1 MQLSR
6 LQTLR
11 SLYME
16 RLLGETYTDISLTKP
31 QNKPLNKQ
39 VHESIENC
47 NLCKRHQ
54 HSKPVIGLFNP
65 TSKLAFITLTP
76 MLDNQLHFLNNLKAV
91 MLQSI
96 IQKVFNYPLKDCSI
110 LSLLKCDSN
119 SLNLEEEI
127 NACLPHLIWQ
137 LDNSASKVIVVFG
150 EVLPKRLLNLSKEE
164 SFGRVVSLKTKHF
177 LSTYALE
184 DMLKNPTLKKEALA
198 HFKIA
203 LQFLNQS

>member
-1 MQLSR
+1 M
-6 LQTLR
+6 
-11 SLYME
+11 
-16 RLLGETYTDISLTKP
+16 GETYTDISLTKP
-31 QNKPLNKQ
+31 QNKPFNKQ

-65 TSKLAFITLTP
+65 TSKIAFITLTP
-76 MLDNQLHFLNNLKAV
+76 MLDSQLHFLNNLKAF
-91 MLQSI
+91 MLESI

-164 SFGRVVSLKTKHF
+164 SFGHVVSLKTKHF
-177 LSTYALE
+177 LSTHALE

>member
-1 MQLSR
+1 
-6 LQTLR
+6 
-11 SLYME
+11 ME
-16 RLLGETYTDISLTKP
+16 RLLGETYTDISLIKP

-39 VHESIENC
+39 VHEGIENC

-54 HSKPVIGLFNP
+54 HSKPITGLFNP

-76 MLDNQLHFLNNLKAV
+76 MLDSQLHFLNNLKTA

-96 IQKVFNYPLKDCSI
+96 IQKVFNHPLKDCSI

-150 EVLPKRLLNLSKEE
+150 EVLPKRLLNISKEE
-164 SFGRVVSLKTKHF
+164 SFGRIVSLKTKHF
-177 LSTYALE
+177 LSTHALE

>member
-1 MQLSR
+1 
-6 LQTLR
+6 
-11 SLYME
+11 ME
-16 RLLGETYTDISLTKP
+16 RLLGETYTNTNLTTP

-39 VHESIENC
+39 VHEGIENC

-76 MLDNQLHFLNNLKAV
+76 MLDSQLHFLNNLKAA
-91 MLQSI
+91 MLESI

-119 SLNLEEEI
+119 SLNLEEI

-150 EVLPKRLLNLSKEE
+150 EILPKRLLNLSKEE
-164 SFGRVVSLKTKHF
+164 SFGRIVSLKTKHF

>member
-1 MQLSR
+1 
-6 LQTLR
+6 
-11 SLYME
+11 
-16 RLLGETYTDISLTKP
+16 
-31 QNKPLNKQ
+31 
-39 VHESIENC
+39 
-47 NLCKRHQ
+47 
-54 HSKPVIGLFNP
+54 
-65 TSKLAFITLTP
+65 
-76 MLDNQLHFLNNLKAV
+76 MLDSQLHFLNNLKAA
-91 MLQSI
+91 MLESI

-137 LDNSASKVIVVFG
+137 LDNSTSKVIVVFG
-150 EVLPKRLLNLSKEE
+150 EILPKRLLNLSKEE
-164 SFGRVVSLKTKHF
+164 SFGRIVSLKSKHF

>member
-1 MQLSR
+1 
-6 LQTLR
+6 
-11 SLYME
+11 ME
-16 RLLGETYTDISLTKP
+16 RLLGETYTDISLIKP

-76 MLDNQLHFLNNLKAV
+76 MLDSQLHFLNNLKAA
-91 MLQSI
+91 MLESI

-137 LDNSASKVIVVFG
+137 LDNSASKVIIVFG

-164 SFGRVVSLKTKHF
+164 SFGRIVSLKTKHF
-177 LSTYALE
+177 LSTHALE
-184 DMLKNPTLKKEALA
+184 DMLKNPTLKK
-198 HFKIA
+198 
-203 LQFLNQS
+203 

>member
-1 MQLSR
+1 M
-6 LQTLR
+6 
-11 SLYME
+11 
-16 RLLGETYTDISLTKP
+16 GETYTDISLIKP

-39 VHESIENC
+39 VHEGIENC

-54 HSKPVIGLFNP
+54 HSKPITGLFNP

-76 MLDNQLHFLNNLKAV
+76 MLDSQLNFLNNLKAL
-91 MLQSI
+91 MLENI

-150 EVLPKRLLNLSKEE
+150 EILPRRLLNLSKEE
-164 SFGRVVSLKTKHF
+164 SFGRIVSFKTKHF
-177 LSTYALE
+177 LSTHALE

-198 HFKIA
+198 HFKVV

>member
-1 MQLSR
+1 MQHSR

-16 RLLGETYTDISLTKP
+16 RLLGETYTNISLTKP

-39 VHESIENC
+39 VHEGIENC

-76 MLDNQLHFLNNLKAV
+76 MLDNQLHFLNNLKAL
-91 MLQSI
+91 MLESI

-127 NACLPHLIWQ
+127 NACLPHLTWQ
-137 LDNSASKVIVVFG
+137 LDNSASKVIILFG
-150 EVLPKRLLNLSKEE
+150 EILLKRLLNLSKEE
-164 SFGRVVSLKTKHF
+164 SFGRIMSLKTKNF

-184 DMLKNPTLKKEALA
+184 DMLKNPTLKKEALT

-203 LQFLNQS
+203 LQFLNRF

>member
-6 LQTLR
+6 FQTLR

-16 RLLGETYTDISLTKP
+16 CLLGETYTDISLIKP

-39 VHESIENC
+39 VHEGIENC

-54 HSKPVIGLFNP
+54 HSKPITGLFNP

-76 MLDNQLHFLNNLKAV
+76 MLDSQLHFLNNLKAA
-91 MLQSI
+91 MLESI

-150 EVLPKRLLNLSKEE
+150 EILPRRLLNLSKEE
-164 SFGRVVSLKTKHF
+164 SFGRIVSLKTKHF
-177 LSTYALE
+177 LSTHALE

>member
-1 MQLSR
+1 
-6 LQTLR
+6 
-11 SLYME
+11 ME
-16 RLLGETYTDISLTKP
+16 RLLGETYTDISLIKP

-39 VHESIENC
+39 VHEGIENC

-54 HSKPVIGLFNP
+54 HSKPITGLFNP

-76 MLDNQLHFLNNLKAV
+76 MLDSQLHFLNNLKAL
-91 MLQSI
+91 MLESI
-96 IQKVFNYPLKDCSI
+96 IQKVFNYPLKDCNI

-150 EVLPKRLLNLSKEE
+150 EILPKRLLNLSKEE

>member
-1 MQLSR
+1 MQLSH

-16 RLLGETYTDISLTKP
+16 CLLGETYTNTSLTKP

-47 NLCKRHQ
+47 NLCKRYQ
-54 HSKPVIGLFNP
+54 HSKPVVGLFNP

-76 MLDNQLHFLNNLKAV
+76 MLDSQLHFLNNLKAA
-91 MLQSI
+91 MLESI

-150 EVLPKRLLNLSKEE
+150 EILPKRLLNLSKEE
-164 SFGRVVSLKTKHF
+164 SFGCIVSLKTKHF
-177 LSTYALE
+177 LSTHALE
-184 DMLKNPTLKKEALA
+184 DMLKNPTLKKEALV

>member
-1 MQLSR
+1 
-6 LQTLR
+6 
-11 SLYME
+11 ME

-76 MLDNQLHFLNNLKAV
+76 MLDSQLHFLNNLKAL
-91 MLQSI
+91 MLESI

-137 LDNSASKVIVVFG
+137 LDNSTSKVIIVFG

-164 SFGRVVSLKTKHF
+164 SFGRIVSLKSKHF

>member
-1 MQLSR
+1 
-6 LQTLR
+6 
-11 SLYME
+11 ME
-16 RLLGETYTDISLTKP
+16 RLLGETYTDISLIKP

-39 VHESIENC
+39 VHEGIENC

-65 TSKLAFITLTP
+65 TSKIAFITLTP
-76 MLDNQLHFLNNLKAV
+76 MLDSQLHFLNNLKAV
-91 MLQSI
+91 MLESI

-164 SFGRVVSLKTKHF
+164 SFGRIVSLKSKHF

-184 DMLKNPTLKKEALA
+184 DMLKNPTLKKEALV

>member
-16 RLLGETYTDISLTKP
+16 RLLGETYTNISLTKP

-91 MLQSI
+91 MLESI

-150 EVLPKRLLNLSKEE
+150 EVLPKRLLNLSKKE
-164 SFGRVVSLKTKHF
+164 SFGRIVSLKTKHF

-198 HFKIA
+198 HFKIV

>member
-6 LQTLR
+6 FQTLR

-16 RLLGETYTDISLTKP
+16 RLLGETYTDISLIKP

-39 VHESIENC
+39 VHEGIENC

-54 HSKPVIGLFNP
+54 HSRPVIGLFNP

-76 MLDNQLHFLNNLKAV
+76 MLDSQLHFLNNLKAL
-91 MLQSI
+91 MLESI

-127 NACLPHLIWQ
+127 NACLPHLTWQ

-150 EVLPKRLLNLSKEE
+150 EILLKLLLNLSKEE
-164 SFGRVVSLKTKHF
+164 SFGRIVSLKTKHF

>member
-1 MQLSR
+1 
-6 LQTLR
+6 
-11 SLYME
+11 ME
-16 RLLGETYTDISLTKP
+16 RLLGETYTDISLIKP

-54 HSKPVIGLFNP
+54 HSKPITGLFNP

-76 MLDNQLHFLNNLKAV
+76 MLDSQLHFLNNLKAL
-91 MLQSI
+91 MLESI

-137 LDNSASKVIVVFG
+137 LDNSASKVIIVFG

-164 SFGRVVSLKTKHF
+164 SFGRIVSLKTKHF

>member
-16 RLLGETYTDISLTKP
+16 RLLGETYTDISLIKP

-76 MLDNQLHFLNNLKAV
+76 MLDSQLHFLNNLKAV
-91 MLQSI
+91 MLESI

-127 NACLPHLIWQ
+127 NACLPHLTWQ
-137 LDNSASKVIVVFG
+137 LNNSTSKVIVVFS
-150 EVLPKRLLNLSKEE
+150 EILPKRLLNLSKEE
-164 SFGRVVSLKTKHF
+164 SFGRIVSLKTKHF
-177 LSTYALE
+177 LSTHALE
-184 DMLKNPTLKKEALA
+184 DMLKNPTLKKEALV

>member
-1 MQLSR
+1 MQHSR

-16 RLLGETYTDISLTKP
+16 RLLGETYTDISLIKP

-54 HSKPVIGLFNP
+54 HSKPITGLFNP

-76 MLDNQLHFLNNLKAV
+76 MLDSQLHFLNNLKAL
-91 MLQSI
+91 MLESI

-127 NACLPHLIWQ
+127 NACLPHLTWQ

>member
-1 MQLSR
+1 
-6 LQTLR
+6 
-11 SLYME
+11 ME
-16 RLLGETYTDISLTKP
+16 RLLGETYTDISLIKP

-39 VHESIENC
+39 VHEGIENC

-54 HSKPVIGLFNP
+54 HSKPITGLFNP

-76 MLDNQLHFLNNLKAV
+76 MLDSQLHFLNNLKAL

-110 LSLLKCDSN
+110 LSLLKCDAN

-127 NACLPHLIWQ
+127 NACLFHLTWQ

-177 LSTYALE
+177 LSTHALE
-184 DMLKNPTLKKEALA
+184 DMLKNPTLKKEALV

>member
-1 MQLSR
+1 
-6 LQTLR
+6 
-11 SLYME
+11 ME
-16 RLLGETYTDISLTKP
+16 RLLGETYTDISLIKP

-39 VHESIENC
+39 VHEGIENC

-54 HSKPVIGLFNP
+54 HSKPITGLFNP

-76 MLDNQLHFLNNLKAV
+76 MLDSQLHFLNNLKAA
-91 MLQSI
+91 MLESI

-177 LSTYALE
+177 LSTYSLE
-184 DMLKNPTLKKEALA
+184 DMLKNPMLKKEALA

>member
-1 MQLSR
+1 
-6 LQTLR
+6 
-11 SLYME
+11 ME

-39 VHESIENC
+39 VHEGIENC

-54 HSKPVIGLFNP
+54 HSKPITGLFNP

-76 MLDNQLHFLNNLKAV
+76 MLDSQLHFLNNLKAA
-91 MLQSI
+91 MLESI
-96 IQKVFNYPLKDCSI
+96 IQKVFNYPLKDCNI

-137 LDNSASKVIVVFG
+137 LDNSTSKVIVVFG
-150 EVLPKRLLNLSKEE
+150 EILPKRLLNLSKEE
-164 SFGRVVSLKTKHF
+164 SFGRIVSLKSKHF

-184 DMLKNPTLKKEALA
+184 DMLKNPTLKKKALA

>member
-1 MQLSR
+1 MQHSR

-16 RLLGETYTDISLTKP
+16 RLLGETYTDISLIKP

-39 VHESIENC
+39 VHEGIENC

-54 HSKPVIGLFNP
+54 HSKPITGLFNP

-76 MLDNQLHFLNNLKAV
+76 MLDNQLHFLNNLKAL
-91 MLQSI
+91 MLESI
-96 IQKVFNYPLKDCSI
+96 IQKVFNYPLKNCSI

-150 EVLPKRLLNLSKEE
+150 EILPKRLLNLSKEE
-164 SFGRVVSLKTKHF
+164 SFGRIVSLKTKHF

>member
-1 MQLSR
+1 
-6 LQTLR
+6 
-11 SLYME
+11 
-16 RLLGETYTDISLTKP
+16 
-31 QNKPLNKQ
+31 
-39 VHESIENC
+39 
-47 NLCKRHQ
+47 LCKRHQ

-76 MLDNQLHFLNNLKAV
+76 MLDSQLHFLNNLKAA
-91 MLQSI
+91 MLESI

-127 NACLPHLIWQ
+127 NACLPHLTWQ

-150 EVLPKRLLNLSKEE
+150 EILPKRLLNLSKEE
-164 SFGRVVSLKTKHF
+164 SFGRIVSLKTKHF

>member
-1 MQLSR
+1 MQHSR

-16 RLLGETYTDISLTKP
+16 RLLGETYTDISLIKP

-39 VHESIENC
+39 VHEGIENC

-76 MLDNQLHFLNNLKAV
+76 MLDSQLHFLNNLKAA
-91 MLQSI
+91 MLESI
-96 IQKVFNYPLKDCSI
+96 IQKVFGYSLKDCTI

-137 LDNSASKVIVVFG
+137 LDNSASKVIILFG
-150 EVLPKRLLNLSKEE
+150 EILLKRLLNLSKEE

-177 LSTYALE
+177 LSTHALE

>member
-1 MQLSR
+1 
-6 LQTLR
+6 
-11 SLYME
+11 ME
-16 RLLGETYTDISLTKP
+16 RLLGETYTDISLIKP

-39 VHESIENC
+39 VHEGIENC

-65 TSKLAFITLTP
+65 TSKIAFITLTP
-76 MLDNQLHFLNNLKAV
+76 MLDSQLHFLNNLKAV

-137 LDNSASKVIVVFG
+137 LDNSASKVIIVFG
-150 EVLPKRLLNLSKEE
+150 EILPKRLLNLSKEE
-164 SFGRVVSLKTKHF
+164 SFGRIVSLKTKHF

-184 DMLKNPTLKKEALA
+184 DMLKNPMLKKEALA

>member
-1 MQLSR
+1 
-6 LQTLR
+6 
-11 SLYME
+11 ME

-39 VHESIENC
+39 VHEGIENC

-54 HSKPVIGLFNP
+54 HSKPITGLFNP

-76 MLDNQLHFLNNLKAV
+76 MLDSQLHFLNNLKAV
-91 MLQSI
+91 MLESI

-119 SLNLEEEI
+119 SLILEEEI

-150 EVLPKRLLNLSKEE
+150 EILPKRLLNLSKEE
-164 SFGRVVSLKTKHF
+164 SFGRVVSLKSKHF

>member
-1 MQLSR
+1 
-6 LQTLR
+6 
-11 SLYME
+11 ME
-16 RLLGETYTDISLTKP
+16 RLLGETYTDISLIKP

-39 VHESIENC
+39 VHEGIENC

-91 MLQSI
+91 MLESI

-137 LDNSASKVIVVFG
+137 LDNSASKVIILFG
-150 EVLPKRLLNLSKEE
+150 EILLKRLLNLSKEE
-164 SFGRVVSLKTKHF
+164 SFGRIVSLKTKNF

>member
-16 RLLGETYTDISLTKP
+16 RLLGETYTNINLTNP

-39 VHESIENC
+39 VYESIENC

-54 HSKPVIGLFNP
+54 NSKPVIGLFNP
-65 TSKLAFITLTP
+65 TSKLTFITLTP
-76 MLDNQLHFLNNLKAV
+76 MLDSQLNFLNNLKAA
-91 MLQSI
+91 MLESI

-127 NACLPHLIWQ
+127 NACLFHLTWQ

-150 EVLPKRLLNLSKEE
+150 EILPKRLLNLSKEE
-164 SFGRVVSLKTKHF
+164 SFGRIVSLKTKHF
-177 LSTYALE
+177 LSTHALE
-184 DMLKNPTLKKEALA
+184 DMLKNPTLKKEALV

>member
-1 MQLSR
+1 
-6 LQTLR
+6 
-11 SLYME
+11 ME
-16 RLLGETYTDISLTKP
+16 RLLGETYTDISLIKP

-39 VHESIENC
+39 VHEGIENC

-54 HSKPVIGLFNP
+54 HSKPITGLFNP

-76 MLDNQLHFLNNLKAV
+76 MLDSQLHFLSNLKAA
-91 MLQSI
+91 MLESI

-164 SFGRVVSLKTKHF
+164 SFGRIVSLKSKHF

-184 DMLKNPTLKKEALA
+184 DMLKNPTLKKEALV

>member
-1 MQLSR
+1 
-6 LQTLR
+6 
-11 SLYME
+11 ME
-16 RLLGETYTDISLTKP
+16 RLLGETYTNISLTKP

-39 VHESIENC
+39 VHESMENC

-54 HSKPVIGLFNP
+54 HSKPITGLFNP

-76 MLDNQLHFLNNLKAV
+76 MLDSQLNFLNNLKAL
-91 MLQSI
+91 MLESI

-137 LDNSASKVIVVFG
+137 LDNSASRVIIVFG
-150 EVLPKRLLNLSKEE
+150 EILPKRLLNLSKEE
-164 SFGRVVSLKTKHF
+164 SFGHVVSLKSKHF

>member
-1 MQLSR
+1 MQYSR

-16 RLLGETYTDISLTKP
+16 RLLGETYTDISLIKP

-39 VHESIENC
+39 VHEGIENC

-91 MLQSI
+91 MLESI

-137 LDNSASKVIVVFG
+137 LDNSASKVIILFG
-150 EVLPKRLLNLSKEE
+150 EILLKRLLNLSKEE
-164 SFGRVVSLKTKHF
+164 SFGRIVSLKTKNF

>member
-1 MQLSR
+1 
-6 LQTLR
+6 
-11 SLYME
+11 ME
-16 RLLGETYTDISLTKP
+16 RLLGETYTDISLIKP

-39 VHESIENC
+39 VHEGIENC

-76 MLDNQLHFLNNLKAV
+76 MLDSQLHFLNNLKAA
-91 MLQSI
+91 MLESI
-96 IQKVFNYPLKDCSI
+96 IQKVFGYSLKDCTI

-137 LDNSASKVIVVFG
+137 LDNSASKVIILFG
-150 EVLPKRLLNLSKEE
+150 EILLKRLLNLSKEE

-177 LSTYALE
+177 LSTHALE

>member
-1 MQLSR
+1 
-6 LQTLR
+6 
-11 SLYME
+11 ME
-16 RLLGETYTDISLTKP
+16 RLLGETYTDISLIKP

-39 VHESIENC
+39 VHEGIENC

-54 HSKPVIGLFNP
+54 HSKPITGLFNP

-76 MLDNQLHFLNNLKAV
+76 MLDSQLNFLNNLKAL
-91 MLQSI
+91 MLENI

-150 EVLPKRLLNLSKEE
+150 EILPRRLLNLSKEE
-164 SFGRVVSLKTKHF
+164 SFGRIVSFKTKHF
-177 LSTYALE
+177 LSTHALE

-198 HFKIA
+198 HFKVV

>member
-16 RLLGETYTDISLTKP
+16 RLLGETYTDISLTTP

-39 VHESIENC
+39 VHEGIENC

-54 HSKPVIGLFNP
+54 YSKPVIGLFNAQ
-65 TSKLAFITLTP
+65 SKITFITLTP
-76 MLDNQLHFLNNLKAV
+76 MLDSQLHFLSNLKAA
-91 MLQSI
+91 MLESI

-150 EVLPKRLLNLSKEE
+150 EILPRRLLNLSKEE
-164 SFGRVVSLKTKHF
+164 SFGRIVSLKTKHF
-177 LSTYALE
+177 LSTHALE
-184 DMLKNPTLKKEALA
+184 NMLKNPTLKKEALA

>member
-1 MQLSR
+1 
-6 LQTLR
+6 
-11 SLYME
+11 ME

-54 HSKPVIGLFNP
+54 HSKPITGLFNA

-76 MLDNQLHFLNNLKAV
+76 MLDSQLHFLNNLKAL
-91 MLQSI
+91 MLESI

-137 LDNSASKVIVVFG
+137 LDNSASKVIVIFG
-150 EVLPKRLLNLSKEE
+150 EILPKRLLNLSKEE
-164 SFGRVVSLKTKHF
+164 SFGHIVSLKTKHF
-177 LSTYALE
+177 LSTHALE

>member
-1 MQLSR
+1 M
-6 LQTLR
+6 
-11 SLYME
+11 
-16 RLLGETYTDISLTKP
+16 GETYTNTSLTKP

-39 VHESIENC
+39 VHEGIENC

-65 TSKLAFITLTP
+65 TSKLTFITLTP
-76 MLDNQLHFLNNLKAV
+76 MLDSQLHFLNNLKAA
-91 MLQSI
+91 MLESI

-110 LSLLKCDSN
+110 LSLLKCNSN
-119 SLNLEEEI
+119 SLNLGEEI

-150 EVLPKRLLNLSKEE
+150 EILPKRLLNLSKEE
-164 SFGRVVSLKTKHF
+164 SFGHIVSLKTKHF
-177 LSTYALE
+177 LSTHALE